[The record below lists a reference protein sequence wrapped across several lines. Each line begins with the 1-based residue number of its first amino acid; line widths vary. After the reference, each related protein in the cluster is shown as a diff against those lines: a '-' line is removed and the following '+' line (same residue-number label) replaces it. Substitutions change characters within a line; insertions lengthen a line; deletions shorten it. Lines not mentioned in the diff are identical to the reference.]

1 MFWDPYFGWDTY
13 RMRSVVFWLVA
24 VCLLLSFVT
33 STEGLGWDYVYVGIY
48 DYIID
53 HVSQFIMFVIVAMV
67 AIFYY
72 WKVQIG
78 DI

>member
-13 RMRSVVFWLVA
+13 RMRSVAFWVITS
-24 VCLLLSFVT
+24 CLLLSFIT
-33 STEGLGWDYVYVGIY
+33 STEGLGWDYAYVGIY

-53 HVSQFIMFVIVAMV
+53 HVAQFIMFVIVAMV
-67 AIFYY
+67 AVFYY
-72 WKVQIG
+72 WKVKIG